1 MSQPRDYSVSIS
13 FHRALTVDAEERLL
27 VGMGSGSV
35 LSRTA
40 QVGGLTTISTPVT
53 GVSLSHATGWVAPLL
68 RLAEH
73 LAGSPADAVSVEP
86 IDD

>member
-1 MSQPRDYSVSIS
+1 MSKERDYSVSIS
-13 FHRALTVDAEERLL
+13 FHRPLTPDTEERLL
-27 VGMGSGSV
+27 VGMGAGSV

-53 GVSLSHATGWVAPLL
+53 GVSLSHAMGWVAPLL

-73 LAGSPADAVSVEP
+73 LAGSPADSASIDP
-86 IDD
+86 I